1 MPLRLLPLNDQ
12 SPASGR
18 SKPVSRLKNV
28 VLPAPLGPIRPV
40 MTPRW
45 ISTWSTSTA
54 VRPPKV
60 RRTPSA
66 TTIGSGF
73 CAPGSWGT
81 SLRAAR
87 AAFTST
93 RAVAV
98 PPVARSAVAVGPPS
112 TVSVVSVVS
121 ALSVGIESQLPSVSE
136 DSLRSED
143 HQQHQREAHEDE
155 PHQAGLVAVHDRLR
169 ERRVGT
175 RGGRPEGQVQEA
187 E

>member
-1 MPLRLLPLNDQ
+1 
-12 SPASGR
+12 
-18 SKPVSRLKNV
+18 
-28 VLPAPLGPIRPV
+28 

-73 CAPGSWGT
+73 LEPGSWGT

-87 AAFTST
+87 AAETST

-98 PPVARSAVAVGPPS
+98 PPVLWSAVAVEPCS
-112 TVSVVSVVS
+112 AVSVVSVVS
-121 ALSVGIESQLPSVSE
+121 VLSEGIESQLPSVPE

-143 HQQHQREAHEDE
+143 HQQHQRQPHEDE
-155 PHQAGLVAVHDRLR
+155 PHQAGLVAVHDGLR
-169 ERRVGT
+169 ESRVGT

-187 E
+187 EQEPEDDGSGDRTEHAGGATDEQHGVGEERRVGR